1 MALFQRRWTL
11 VGEPGNG
18 DEDAV
23 FFTFARRPPVDL
35 ASLPRDTTLQRAIL
49 DRLADGDHWHV
60 RNGLISFGDD
70 VTLDETS
77 EALGD

>member
-11 VGEPGNG
+11 AGEPGDG

-49 DRLADGDHWHV
+49 DRLADGEHWYV
-60 RNGLISFGDD
+60 RNGVIPYTDQFTAPED
-70 VTLDETS
+70 
-77 EALGD
+77 LGGSS